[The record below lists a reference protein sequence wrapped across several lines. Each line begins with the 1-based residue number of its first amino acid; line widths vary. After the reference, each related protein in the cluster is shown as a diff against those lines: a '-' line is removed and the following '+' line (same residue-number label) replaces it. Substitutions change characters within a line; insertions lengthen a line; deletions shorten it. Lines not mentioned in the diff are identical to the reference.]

1 MMGVSQLA
9 VSTMLGDSRQQQQT
23 GSLGWR
29 IGVALTTKPGKTL
42 MFTKECHNIDKL
54 KQQGVTESLAI
65 VTPEGVGGG
74 ELDKPTGK
82 TVVVCIQALQY
93 MSLHKPWLI
102 ILLPGPHNVTPPIQL
117 TFKARFELS
126 LFTMLAKLPNAFQ
139 DSA

>member
-74 ELDKPTGK
+74 TTKGIRQTNREDSGGMYTSL
-82 TVVVCIQALQY
+82 TV
-93 MSLHKPWLI
+93 H
-102 ILLPGPHNVTPPIQL
+102 VT
-117 TFKARFELS
+117 S
-126 LFTMLAKLPNAFQ
+126 
-139 DSA
+139 